1 MMGGE
6 EGGGD
11 WGKGEGGREK
21 VPPEDFWAAGF
32 SEGCFSLF
40 SLCSVGAEPS
50 SLSSSWTRF
59 SPSSAIVR

>member
-1 MMGGE
+1 VICGA
-6 EGGGD
+6 EGGGE
-11 WGKGEGGREK
+11 KGGREGREK
-21 VPPEDFWAAGF
+21 VPPEDFWAEGF
-32 SEGCFSLF
+32 FEGGFSLF

>member
-1 MMGGE
+1 MRGA
-6 EGGGD
+6 EGGGER
-11 WGKGEGGREK
+11 GKREEGREK

-32 SEGCFSLF
+32 SEGGFSLF